1 LDETHVA
8 EVARMNATPLLGTLE
23 QPRIATRKQSATRVA
38 LAGSLTGFCSPGGGE
53 VQLRSLAIWLSELG
67 IDARPWRPWED
78 DWNAF
83 DVLHLVGSTP
93 EWVELAVAARRAGKR
108 VIISPVTWFTL
119 RDLWREPWPLARR
132 AWAGAKYAARSAYP
146 RLPCWRRRLYDAAEL
161 LLPNSQLEAEQLRRL
176 FGIADDKLRVV
187 PNGADVRF
195 AAADPALFQRTTGWR
210 DFVLCVGRIE
220 PRKNQLGLLRALR
233 GTGLPI
239 VVLGDVVP
247 GHEDYL
253 RACQQVATDDV
264 LFLRRVDHDSHLLAS
279 AYAACRCLALVSWYE
294 TPGLAALEA
303 ALTGVPLVLTAD
315 GACQEYFRDHA
326 RYVTPED
333 GVAIR
338 AAVWDAFHAQRSPEL
353 AAHVR
358 KYFTGDAVA
367 RATKEAYEALL

>member
-1 LDETHVA
+1 
-8 EVARMNATPLLGTLE
+8 MNAAPLLATPE
-23 QPRIATRKQSATRVA
+23 PVRTATRTRVSTRVA

-53 VQLRSLAIWLSELG
+53 VQLRSLAKWLPTVG

-83 DVLHLVGSTP
+83 DVLHLVGSAP

-108 VIISPVTWFTL
+108 VCVSPVTWFTL
-119 RDLWREPWPLARR
+119 RDLWREPWHLTRR
-132 AWAGAKYAARSAYP
+132 AWAGVKYAARGACP
-146 RLPCWRRRLYDAAEL
+146 RLPSWRRRLYDAANM

-176 FGIADDKLRVV
+176 FGISDNKLRVV
-187 PNGADVRF
+187 PNGADARF
-195 AAADPALFQRTTGWR
+195 ADADAELFQRTTGWR

-239 VVLGDVVP
+239 VLLGDVVP

-253 RACQQVATDDV
+253 RACQQAATDDV
-264 LFLRRVDHDSHLLAS
+264 LFLRRVDHGNQLLAS

-303 ALTGVPLVLTAD
+303 GLTGVPLVLTAD
-315 GACQEYFRDHA
+315 GACQEYFGTHA
-326 RYVTPED
+326 RYVSPDDD
-333 GVAIR
+333 GAIR
-338 AAVWDAFHAQRSPEL
+338 AAVWDAYHAPRSREL
-353 AAHVR
+353 AAHVER
-358 KYFTGDAVA
+358 HFTGDAVA
-367 RATKEAYEALL
+367 RATKEAYETLL